1 MMKIYIWCIK
11 SAIYLLT
18 YAFQLVLEPYAPH
31 YRVYTSFLETHTT
44 MVISDRTNNSHS
56 KSTSDYMHPMKI
68 GNYENVRHISL
79 KIMLMLSK
87 DEVL

>member
-31 YRVYTSFLETHTT
+31 YRVYTSFLGTHTT
-44 MVISDRTNNSHS
+44 MIVSDRIDNSHS
-56 KSTSDYMHPMKI
+56 KSTSDYMHPMKVD
-68 GNYENVRHISL
+68 NYENAKERSP
-79 KIMLMLSK
+79 KIMPKLHK
-87 DEVL
+87 NEVF